1 MAGLRPEVKSF
12 IHDHYRGTPFA
23 ELVRLV
29 QERFGE
35 DSKYNQIRCY
45 VHNHKLWNGL
55 DGRIKPGHVP
65 FNKGKKAPGTGH
77 KPTQFKKGSRPANY
91 MPVGSERVNGDGYVD
106 VKIADPN
113 KWQLVHSLIWEAVN
127 GPIPKG
133 HVVLFGDGNRFNFN
147 PENLLL
153 VSRAQ
158 LARLNQNHLIKGET
172 ELTKSGIVIADLISK
187 IAERKRGKKSVC
199 RR

>member
-1 MAGLRPEVKSF
+1 MAGLQQEVKSF
-12 IHDHYRGTPFA
+12 IQDHYRGTPFA

-29 QERFGE
+29 QERFDE
-35 DSKYNQIRCY
+35 DATYKQIRSY
-45 VHNHKLWNGL
+45 VHNHGLWNGL
-55 DGRIKPGHVP
+55 DGRIKPGNIP
-65 FNKGKKAPGTGH
+65 TNKGKKYPGTGH
-77 KPTQFKKGSRPANY
+77 KPTQFKKGNRPANY
-91 MPVGSERVNGDGYVD
+91 KPVGSERVNSDGYVD

-133 HVVLFGDGNRFNFN
+133 HVVIFGDGDRLNFN

-172 ELTKSGIVIADLISK
+172 ELTKSGIIVADLISK
-187 IAERKRGKKSVC
+187 IAERKCRKKNVC
-199 RR
+199 QR